1 MKKIL
6 TLLFCLFC
14 VSKLNSQQGYAYAY
28 GREDKNNMSV
38 PVDGGIGLVL
48 VGGIT
53 MYSIKKLKKNDIRKI
68 STNNSWD
75 KKI

>member
-28 GREDKNNMSV
+28 GRDGNNTASV

-48 VGGIT
+48 VGGIA
-53 MYSIKKLKKNDIRKI
+53 MY
-68 STNNSWD
+68 
-75 KKI
+75 